1 MADGVSSAGR
11 EGSMMNEFE
20 QGEKLQWHIQHL
32 PGVVDVVLHEKEFGL
47 FRVEVTVAAGEVD
60 AVWDDLVKE
69 VEEFEQQLG
78 GVVGLDLEV
87 TSS

>member
-1 MADGVSSAGR
+1 
-11 EGSMMNEFE
+11 MNEFE

-32 PGVVDVVLHEKEFGL
+32 PGVVDVALREKEFGL